1 MLHLLKGLF
10 SGTVYIQIWEE
21 RIRIALVG
29 SGNVFDERPYIALA
43 NTHSKT
49 PIVRAIGDE
58 AYKLRGSSEFEVSNP
73 FSHPRLLINGFQKAE
88 KVLQHGIKAVCKN
101 KLFPPSPI
109 VVMHPMEKLEGGI
122 TDVECR
128 MFRELALGGGARAV
142 YLHIGQ
148 ELSSE
153 SLDISQVKA
162 PEAEQQLRRI
172 R

>member
-29 SGNVFDERPYIALA
+29 SDNVFDERPYIALA
-43 NTHSKT
+43 NTNSKT

-58 AYKLRGSSEFEVSNP
+58 AYKLRVSTEVSNP

-101 KLFPPSPI
+101 KLFPPNPI
-109 VVMHPMEKLEGGI
+109 VVLHPREKLEGGI

-153 SLDISQVKA
+153 SLDISQVK
-162 PEAEQQLRRI
+162 PPDAEQQLRRT